1 MTSKNV
7 LWTPTPESIANSR
20 CGRYLRWLDETGR
33 ASLTDYAGLW
43 RWSVTDST
51 SFWRSV
57 WDYFDVLADGGT
69 ELVLDGDAMP
79 DITWFPKAR
88 INFAENALR
97 GDDDDVVVI
106 AVSQTRERVALRRAE
121 LRDLVARVAE
131 SMRAV
136 GIGEGDR
143 VAAYLPNI
151 PETLIAML
159 ATASIGAIWAVCA
172 PEMGTQ
178 SVLDRLSQLEP
189 KLLFTVDG
197 YRYGAKDIVRSSE
210 VQTLRAGLPSVKTVV
225 HVPYLQTD
233 REPEDCRTW
242 ADMVASHAEPAYTRV
257 PFSTPLWVVFSSG
270 TTGLPKAIVHSQ
282 GGITL
287 EMTKSHALHLDL
299 GPGDTFFTY
308 ASTSWVMW
316 NIQVAALLVGAK
328 IVLFDGDPA
337 SPGPDALWRLVVDEG
352 VSVFGCGAAFISMF
366 RKAGLRPRDE
376 FDLSALR
383 CIVSTGS
390 PLTVDGFVW
399 VYDAVSPNVLLQSSS
414 GGTDV
419 CTAFVG
425 GTPLLPV
432 HAGEI
437 ATPQLGVN
445 ARAFDESGERVV
457 GQLGELVI
465 TTPMPSMPVGF
476 WNDPGKERYRD
487 TYFDK
492 YPGVWR
498 HGDWVE
504 FNSRGGCV
512 ITGRSDGTLNRG
524 GVRLGAS
531 EFYTALETIPEV
543 MDSLIVHVDDAT
555 GGMGNL
561 VLFVVTADGVDLD
574 DDLRRRISAVLKNAL
589 SPRHLPDH
597 VIQAPEVPYN
607 LTGKKLEVPVK
618 RLLSGERADQV
629 ISPGAL
635 RNPAS
640 INFYEQ
646 VATENFGSVAVALK
660 GVTRE

>member
-1 MTSKNV
+1 M
-7 LWTPTPESIANSR
+7 
-20 CGRYLRWLDETGR
+20 
-33 ASLTDYAGLW
+33 
-43 RWSVTDST
+43 
-51 SFWRSV
+51 
-57 WDYFDVLADGGT
+57 
-69 ELVLDGDAMP
+69 
-79 DITWFPKAR
+79 
-88 INFAENALR
+88 
-97 GDDDDVVVI
+97 
-106 AVSQTRERVALRRAE
+106 
-121 LRDLVARVAE
+121 
-131 SMRAV
+131 
-136 GIGEGDR
+136 
-143 VAAYLPNI
+143 
-151 PETLIAML
+151 
-159 ATASIGAIWAVCA
+159 
-172 PEMGTQ
+172 
-178 SVLDRLSQLEP
+178 
-189 KLLFTVDG
+189 
-197 YRYGAKDIVRSSE
+197 
-210 VQTLRAGLPSVKTVV
+210 
-225 HVPYLQTD
+225 
-233 REPEDCRTW
+233 
-242 ADMVASHAEPAYTRV
+242 
-257 PFSTPLWVVFSSG
+257 
-270 TTGLPKAIVHSQ
+270 
-282 GGITL
+282 
-287 EMTKSHALHLDL
+287 
-299 GPGDTFFTY
+299 
-308 ASTSWVMW
+308 
-316 NIQVAALLVGAK
+316 
-328 IVLFDGDPA
+328 
-337 SPGPDALWRLVVDEG
+337 
-352 VSVFGCGAAFISMF
+352 
-366 RKAGLRPRDE
+366 
-376 FDLSALR
+376 
-383 CIVSTGS
+383 
-390 PLTVDGFVW
+390 
-399 VYDAVSPNVLLQSSS
+399 
-414 GGTDV
+414 

-437 ATPQLGVN
+437 AAPQLGVN
-445 ARAFDESGERVV
+445 AQAFDESGERVV

-635 RNPAS
+635 RNPGS

-660 GVTRE
+660 GVTHE